1 MLPYGKTTTSTSK
14 STTMY
19 FFKNRHGSCSLYSKG
34 KIKKRETMALTWFD
48 KSVASC
54 TGGLL
59 DSFPILFLQCDDIFN
74 SLNFMVVFL
83 SIHSSASS
91 SHVVPGMVPLYGS
104 TTSGGYHTRYLVPG
118 TIPGTW
124 YQVPVVS
131 STSRYYSGT

>member
-1 MLPYGKTTTSTSK
+1 
-14 STTMY
+14 
-19 FFKNRHGSCSLYSKG
+19 
-34 KIKKRETMALTWFD
+34 MALTWFD

-91 SHVVPGMVPLYGS
+91 SHVVPAGTIIWYGTRKVP
-104 TTSGGYHTRYLVPG
+104 PAAAAG
-118 TIPGTW
+118 TIPAGT
-124 YQVPVVS
+124 S
-131 STSRYYSGT
+131 SK